1 MDLIDR
7 DALKEEVESLQIQIT
22 GIRSGKMFILTCM
35 DGYKKSILK
44 IIDEAPSI
52 IYGKSLPKKVTER
65 KVIRSFS
72 GIPIQI
78 TGKCPVCGCPV
89 KADQT
94 DYCMACGQ
102 KLDWDGDL

>member
-7 DALKEEVESLQIQIT
+7 DALKEEVESLQMQIT
-22 GIRSGKMFILTCM
+22 GIRSGKRFILTCM
-35 DGYKKSILK
+35 DEYKKSILK

-78 TGKCPVCGCPV
+78 TGKCPV